1 MEAIQIVECL
11 KCSHHYFEQDIRVD
25 NCSNCGNDNPQETI
39 FLEPSGDMYW
49 DVLKELR
56 NKESIL

>member
-11 KCSHHYFEQDIRVD
+11 KCSSHYFEQDIRVET
-25 NCSNCGNDNPQETI
+25 CLNCGNDNPQETI
-39 FLEPSGDMYW
+39 FLEPTGDMYW

-56 NKESIL
+56 NKEFA